1 MNKVGGPIGPPTH
14 LGGIDLVTNIN
25 YNGGKE
31 VDYAYNAVGDLV
43 RMEDWTGV
51 NTFEYDLLSQLKSV
65 TDHKG
70 NVVSYTYDDN
80 GNKTSLTYPDDT
92 TVTYTYDGVGNL
104 TSVTESDGRTTTYTY
119 DGMGRLVKMEYPHG
133 WVEEY
138 EYDAVGQL
146 LRVTDTDPSGKDMKQ
161 QKHVYEYDACG
172 NLVYEYMRGNG
183 TGEATVENTYTYDA
197 LHRITGA
204 VENYGNQ
211 SRSYVYDSLGNLTYE
226 SNSNNEVR
234 DYKLNDL
241 NQVTEKT
248 DAKGKESTYYTYDGR
263 GNLILEEYGKN
274 NKRDTVAEYTYDET
288 NRMVLGENSSAETSA
303 YEINGLGALVEQTWV
318 IAKNGYG
325 YHDVDAAV
333 EEPAPEVPE
342 IPEQPETGE
351 EVTEPEAPETGEE
364 ATEPEAPET
373 GEEVTEPEQPE
384 VTDPETT
391 EPEIPETG
399 GATTEPE
406 TPEVTEPEAAAPE
419 TETTLPAEAEAAAP
433 DTTAA
438 EMAASVELAG
448 DAQEATLADTPVSVM
463 PMAAGGNSDKKDPD
477 KPTGSDVNKT
487 STVVKQFVVDYTT
500 ETFEPLMEHEVNGLD
515 YKYVYGNDRLSVD
528 IWSVNNSG
536 SIVENGDHIRL
547 YYHMDYLGTADYLT
561 SPVSLR
567 VEAWTHY
574 NEWGE
579 ITHNAVLNCGQREL
593 DLVKRYATHDY
604 DAVLDL
610 YYAKARMYDAER
622 RQFNSVDPILD
633 PSVYDL
639 KTYTDDPMQFVQYLY
654 VQNQPLVYIDPLG
667 LVPYETLRNIFNDY
681 MNTKKKL
688 TNEPLTNMVRRFVN
702 EGSTKNPS
710 LLFHQIAQVLTA
722 VQLSLGDGQD
732 IELEYGFTDGTR
744 ADIVYR
750 SKSDKKYYAL
760 EIKPESYIGTTRTG
774 ALLRTYSR
782 AAGQQRSYMAK
793 LSCEKGVENVGT
805 TIKKSPLYPQSYTW
819 TLVNTG
825 LVNIQMKITYHNH
838 GIVGYQVI
846 YNEAIGQKRQVYAFN
861 SKVAKE
867 LSAYNNYETTDKT
880 APAYIIDPERL
891 PSNAYMRTDSKG
903 KQVSALADVMAIAN
917 GTFGLQES
925 AKYELLKTA
934 GITATG
940 IAAVAATVT
949 VGTVI
954 GATAGAT
961 FPAFINGV
969 SVQVKC
975 IANAPNCV
983 ALQNTLAQGL
993 KSGAKAIL
1001 RVMTDYGVEYCYAIP

>member
-161 QKHVYEYDACG
+161 QKHVYEYDECG

-197 LHRITGA
+197 LHRLTGA

-226 SNSNNEVR
+226 SNSNNEAR

-342 IPEQPETGE
+342 IPEQAETGEETTEPEVPEVTEPEEPETGVNNEGNGNDNGNTGNGHDKGNSGKGDGAAEETPAQPETGSEPIEPEVTEPETPETGE
-351 EVTEPEAPETGEE
+351 EVIEPETPEI
-364 ATEPEAPET
+364 TET
-373 GEEVTEPEQPE
+373 TEPEQPE
-384 VTDPETT
+384 ATEPAETPET
-391 EPEIPETG
+391 PEIPE
-399 GATTEPE
+399 A
-406 TPEVTEPEAAAPE
+406 
-419 TETTLPAEAEAAAP
+419 ETTLPDEA
-433 DTTAA
+433 
-438 EMAASVELAG
+438 
-448 DAQEATLADTPVSVM
+448 VSVATTLE
-463 PMAAGGNSDKKDPD
+463 PGVTLLVSNGKGNSDKKDPD
-477 KPTGSDVNKT
+477 KPTGSDVKKT

-622 RQFNSVDPILD
+622 RQFNSVDSILD

-639 KTYTDDPMQFVQYLY
+639 KTYTDDPVQFVQYLY
-654 VQNQPLVYIDPLG
+654 VQNQPLNFIDPLG
-667 LVPYETLRNIFNDY
+667 LNSVAATIRW
-681 MNTKKKL
+681 
-688 TNEPLTNMVRRFVN
+688 
-702 EGSTKNPS
+702 GSTAWPLVAIDGPIPAGDLIYVVGYGVCVLVDS
-710 LLFHQIAQVLTA
+710 GIAYYSANA
-722 VQLSLGDGQD
+722 VWDMVQNIADAKANGLVIPVSEAEAQLQQ
-732 IELEYGFTDGTR
+732 ELKAASTLQSFSE
-744 ADIVYR
+744 V
-750 SKSDKKYYAL
+750 
-760 EIKPESYIGTTRTG
+760 
-774 ALLRTYSR
+774 RTYS
-782 AAGQQRSYMAK
+782 
-793 LSCEKGVENVGT
+793 E
-805 TIKKSPLYPQSYTW
+805 
-819 TLVNTG
+819 
-825 LVNIQMKITYHNH
+825 
-838 GIVGYQVI
+838 
-846 YNEAIGQKRQVYAFN
+846 
-861 SKVAKE
+861 E
-867 LSAYNNYETTDKT
+867 LDSLIDE
-880 APAYIIDPERL
+880 YI
-891 PSNAYMRTDSKG
+891 
-903 KQVSALADVMAIAN
+903 ALAPN
-917 GTFGLQES
+917 
-925 AKYELLKTA
+925 
-934 GITATG
+934 
-940 IAAVAATVT
+940 
-949 VGTVI
+949 VI
-954 GATAGAT
+954 GAREMNASVNSYGAFAVDFVNSAFANRMEISADEYFTELKCDATAIIQDGGVKRTSDWSVYALVT
-961 FPAFINGV
+961 KDVHKVFYIGMTNDPSRRLAEHRRSDKAVLFQGFEMRTLKTGIPTRQEARVHEQIYMTAFFTEI
-969 SVQVKC
+969 C
-975 IANAPNCV
+975 E
-983 ALQNTLAQGL
+983 
-993 KSGAKAIL
+993 AKANKIRSISSSKLMTGQVRDIL
-1001 RVMTDYGVEYCYAIP
+1001 LSIAADVAENELLALMDEVHFTR